1 MYKGGMTVDLAA
13 IKEKP
18 YYFSNRALKRLIA
31 PMIIEQFL
39 AILVGMSDSIMV
51 ATVGEHAVSGVSLV
65 DNIFILLIYLFAAL
79 ATGGAVV
86 MGQYL
91 GQNKHEKANRA
102 VNQLILFTALFAIC
116 IMIGLYLARNLIL
129 HRVFGAIEAN
139 VMEASKTYLLIV
151 SASIPFIALYNAG
164 AAVFRT
170 MGNSKVPMYLSMMMN
185 AINVGGN
192 AILIFGFGMGVAGA
206 ATSTLVSRVI
216 SAVAIILLL
225 CSPEHLLHL
234 ERPFSFKLD
243 FGMLKKIAYIGIP
256 NGLENGMF
264 QLGKI
269 MVLSMITGFGTAAIA
284 ANAVSNIIATFQV
297 LPGMS
302 VGMAV
307 ITVCSR
313 CVGAGD
319 YEAARYYTRKIL
331 KLVHILIIVFSVTTL
346 VALPGIMHLY
356 NLSDDAMTFTKQIIW
371 YHGIC
376 CMLIWPEA
384 FTLPNTLRAASDVKF
399 CMILSIISMWVFR
412 IAFSYIIAVRMGMGV
427 LGVWIAMTI
436 DWAVRAVLFIIRYR
450 GKRWQH
456 KSIA

>member
-1 MYKGGMTVDLAA
+1 MDLAA

-319 YEAARYYTRKIL
+319 CEAARYYTRKIL

>member
-1 MYKGGMTVDLAA
+1 MDLAA

-18 YYFSNRALKRLIA
+18 YYFSNRALKRLIV

-139 VMEASKTYLLIV
+139 VLEASKTYLLIV

>member
-1 MYKGGMTVDLAA
+1 MDLAA

-65 DNIFILLIYLFAAL
+65 DNIFVLLIYLFAAL

-216 SAVAIILLL
+216 SAVAIIFLL

-313 CVGAGD
+313 CIGAGD

-346 VALPGIMHLY
+346 VALPGIMYLY

-412 IAFSYIIAVRMGMGV
+412 IAFSYIIGVRMGMGV

>member
-1 MYKGGMTVDLAA
+1 MDLAA

-18 YYFSNRALKRLIA
+18 YYFSNCALKRLIV

>member
-1 MYKGGMTVDLAA
+1 MDLAE

-65 DNIFILLIYLFAAL
+65 DNIFVLLIYLFAAL

-86 MGQYL
+86 YGAMIWGRISMKKQIGQSISL
-91 GQNKHEKANRA
+91 SCLRRC
-102 VNQLILFTALFAIC
+102 LRSALL
-116 IMIGLYLARNLIL
+116 IGLYLARNLIL

-216 SAVAIILLL
+216 SAVAIIFLL

-269 MVLSMITGFGTAAIA
+269 MVLSMITGFGTAAVA
-284 ANAVSNIIATFQV
+284 ASRFQYHCNLSGASGV
-297 LPGMS
+297 S

-313 CVGAGD
+313 CVGQ
-319 YEAARYYTRKIL
+319 
-331 KLVHILIIVFSVTTL
+331 
-346 VALPGIMHLY
+346 GIMKRQ
-356 NLSDDAMTFTKQIIW
+356 DII
-371 YHGIC
+371 
-376 CMLIWPEA
+376 P
-384 FTLPNTLRAASDVKF
+384 
-399 CMILSIISMWVFR
+399 
-412 IAFSYIIAVRMGMGV
+412 VR
-427 LGVWIAMTI
+427 
-436 DWAVRAVLFIIRYR
+436 F
-450 GKRWQH
+450 
-456 KSIA
+456 

>member
-1 MYKGGMTVDLAA
+1 MDLAA

-18 YYFSNRALKRLIA
+18 YYFSNRALKRLIV

-39 AILVGMSDSIMV
+39 AILVGMPDSLKA

-139 VMEASKTYLLIV
+139 VLEASNTYLLIV
-151 SASIPFIALYNAG
+151 TASIPLIALYNAG

-170 MGNSKVPMYLSMMMN
+170 MGNSKVPLYLSMMMN

-192 AILIFGFGMGVAGA
+192 AILIFGVGMGVAGA
-206 ATSTLVSRVI
+206 ATATRVSRVI

-302 VGMAV
+302 VGMAE

>member
-1 MYKGGMTVDLAA
+1 MDLAA

-18 YYFSNRALKRLIA
+18 YYFSNRALKRLIF
-31 PMIIEQFL
+31 PIIFEQFL
-39 AILVGMSDSIMV
+39 GILGCMFESIMV

>member
-1 MYKGGMTVDLAA
+1 MDLAA

-384 FTLPNTLRAASDVKF
+384 CTLPNTLRAASDVKF

>member
-1 MYKGGMTVDLAA
+1 MDLAA

-18 YYFSNRALKRLIA
+18 YYFSNRALKRLIV

-346 VALPGIMHLY
+346 VALSGIMHLY

-427 LGVWIAMTI
+427 LGVWIAMTV

>member
-1 MYKGGMTVDLAA
+1 MDLAA

-18 YYFSNRALKRLIA
+18 YYFSNRALKRLIV

-384 FTLPNTLRAASDVKF
+384 FTLPNTLRAAADVKVT
-399 CMILSIISMWVFR
+399 MVLSIISMWVFR
-412 IAFSYIIAVRMGMGV
+412 FGFSYLLTMVFHMGIF
-427 LGVWIAMTI
+427 GVWVAMTI
-436 DWAVRAVLFIIRYR
+436 DWLVRGIFFVCRYR
-450 GKRWQH
+450 SGRWQ
-456 KSIA
+456 KIIFS

>member
-1 MYKGGMTVDLAA
+1 MDLAA

-225 CSPEHLLHL
+225 CSPEHLLQL

>member
-1 MYKGGMTVDLAA
+1 MDLAA

-18 YYFSNRALKRLIA
+18 YYFSNRALKRLIV

-79 ATGGAVV
+79 STGGAVV

>member
-1 MYKGGMTVDLAA
+1 MDLAA

-185 AINVGGN
+185 VINVGGN

-427 LGVWIAMTI
+427 LGVWIAMTV

>member
-1 MYKGGMTVDLAA
+1 MDLAA

-331 KLVHILIIVFSVTTL
+331 KLVYILIIVFSVTTL

>member
-1 MYKGGMTVDLAA
+1 MDLAA

-65 DNIFILLIYLFAAL
+65 DNIFVLLIYLFAAL

-206 ATSTLVSRVI
+206 ATSTLVSRVV
-216 SAVAIILLL
+216 SAVAIIFLL

-346 VALPGIMHLY
+346 VALPGIMYLY
-356 NLSDDAMTFTKQIIW
+356 NLSDAAMTFTKQIIW

-412 IAFSYIIAVRMGMGV
+412 IAFSYIIGVRMGMGV

>member
-1 MYKGGMTVDLAA
+1 MDLAA

-65 DNIFILLIYLFAAL
+65 DNIFVLLIYLFAAL
-79 ATGGAVV
+79 ATGGSVI

-216 SAVAIILLL
+216 SAVAIIFLL

-346 VALPGIMHLY
+346 VALPGIMYLY
-356 NLSDDAMTFTKQIIW
+356 NLSDAAMTFTKQIIW

-412 IAFSYIIAVRMGMGV
+412 IAFSYIIGVRMGMGV

>member
-1 MYKGGMTVDLAA
+1 MDLAA

-65 DNIFILLIYLFAAL
+65 DNIFVLLIYLFAAL

-206 ATSTLVSRVI
+206 ATSTLVSRII
-216 SAVAIILLL
+216 SAVAIIFLL

-412 IAFSYIIAVRMGMGV
+412 IAFSYIIGVRMGMGV

>member
-1 MYKGGMTVDLAA
+1 MDLAA

-216 SAVAIILLL
+216 SAAAIIFLL

-346 VALPGIMHLY
+346 VALPGIMYLY
-356 NLSDDAMTFTKQIIW
+356 NLSDAAMTFTKQIIW

-412 IAFSYIIAVRMGMGV
+412 IAFSYIIGVRMGMGV

>member
-1 MYKGGMTVDLAA
+1 MDLAA

-456 KSIA
+456 KSVA

>member
-1 MYKGGMTVDLAA
+1 MDLAA

-216 SAVAIILLL
+216 SAVAIIFLL

-331 KLVHILIIVFSVTTL
+331 KLVHVLIIVFSVTTL
-346 VALPGIMHLY
+346 VALPGIMYLY
-356 NLSDDAMTFTKQIIW
+356 NLSDAAMTFTKQIIW

-412 IAFSYIIAVRMGMGV
+412 IAFSYIIGVRMGMGV

>member
-1 MYKGGMTVDLAA
+1 MDLAA

-18 YYFSNRALKRLIA
+18 YYFSNRALKRLIV

-129 HRVFGAIEAN
+129 HRVFGAIEAK

>member
-1 MYKGGMTVDLAA
+1 MDLAA

-18 YYFSNRALKRLIA
+18 YYFSNRALKRLIV

-216 SAVAIILLL
+216 SAAAIIFLL

>member
-1 MYKGGMTVDLAA
+1 MDLAA

-18 YYFSNRALKRLIA
+18 YYFSNRALKRLIV

-256 NGLENGMF
+256 NSLENGMF

-319 YEAARYYTRKIL
+319 YEATRYYTRKIL

>member
-1 MYKGGMTVDLAA
+1 MDLAA
-13 IKEKP
+13 IQEKP
-18 YYFSNRALKRLIA
+18 YYFSNHALKRLIA

-216 SAVAIILLL
+216 SAVAIIFLL

-356 NLSDDAMTFTKQIIW
+356 NLSDAAMTFTKQIIW

-412 IAFSYIIAVRMGMGV
+412 IAFSYIIGVRMGMGV

>member
-1 MYKGGMTVDLAA
+1 MEVAA
-13 IKEKP
+13 DKS
-18 YYFSNRALKRLIA
+18 YYFSNHALKRLIV
-31 PMIIEQFL
+31 PMIIEQLL

-51 ATVGEHAVSGVSLV
+51 ARVGEHAVSGVSLV
-65 DNIFILLIYLFAAL
+65 DTIFILLIYLFAAL

-91 GQNKHEKANRA
+91 GQNQQEKANQA
-102 VNQLILFTALFAIC
+102 VNQLILFTAVFALC
-116 IMIGLYLARNLIL
+116 IMIGLYLTRNLIL
-129 HRVFGAIEAN
+129 HHVFGTIEDT
-139 VMEASKTYLLIV
+139 VMEAAKTYLLIV

-170 MGNSKVPMYLSMMMN
+170 MGNSKVPMYLSMLMN

-192 AILIFGFGMGVAGA
+192 AILIFGLGMGVAGA
-206 ATSTLVSRVI
+206 AIATLVSRIIAGVI
-216 SAVAIILLL
+216 IIVLLR
-225 CSPEHLLHL
+225 SPMLLLHL
-234 ERPFSFKLD
+234 ERPFSFRLQL
-243 FGMLKKIAYIGIP
+243 GMLKKIAYIGIP

-319 YEAARYYTRKIL
+319 FAAARYYTRKIL
-331 KLVHILIIVFSVTTL
+331 KWVHILIILFSITTL
-346 VALPGIMHLY
+346 ALLPWVMRLY
-356 NLSDDAMTFTKQIIW
+356 NLSDAAMNFTKEIIW

-376 CMLIWPEA
+376 CMLFWPEA
-384 FTLPNTLRAASDVKF
+384 FTLANTLRAASDVKY

-412 IAFSYIIAVRMGMGV
+412 IGFSYIIGVRMGLGV

-436 DWAVRAVLFIIRYR
+436 DWAIRAVLFIIRYR
-450 GKRWQH
+450 GTRWQH
-456 KSIA
+456 RSIA

>member
-1 MYKGGMTVDLAA
+1 MDLAA

-18 YYFSNRALKRLIA
+18 YYFSNRALKRLIV

-102 VNQLILFTALFAIC
+102 VNQLILFMALFAIC

>member
-1 MYKGGMTVDLAA
+1 MDLAA

-18 YYFSNRALKRLIA
+18 YYFSNRALKRLIV

-319 YEAARYYTRKIL
+319 YEAARYYPRTIL

-427 LGVWIAMTI
+427 LGVWIAMTV

>member
-1 MYKGGMTVDLAA
+1 MDLAA

-65 DNIFILLIYLFAAL
+65 DNIFVLLIYLFAAL

-216 SAVAIILLL
+216 SAVAIIFLL

-356 NLSDDAMTFTKQIIW
+356 NLSDAAMTFTKQIIW

-412 IAFSYIIAVRMGMGV
+412 IAFSYIIGVRMGMGV

>member
-1 MYKGGMTVDLAA
+1 MDLAA

-65 DNIFILLIYLFAAL
+65 DNIFVLLIYLFAAL

-216 SAVAIILLL
+216 SAVAIIFLL

-243 FGMLKKIAYIGIP
+243 FSMLKKIAYIGIP

-346 VALPGIMHLY
+346 VALPGIMYLY
-356 NLSDDAMTFTKQIIW
+356 NLSDAAMTFTKQIIW

-412 IAFSYIIAVRMGMGV
+412 IAFSYIIGVRMGMGV

>member
-1 MYKGGMTVDLAA
+1 MDLAA

-206 ATSTLVSRVI
+206 ATLTLVSRVI
-216 SAVAIILLL
+216 SAVAIIFLL

-356 NLSDDAMTFTKQIIW
+356 NLSHDAMTFTKQIIW

>member
-1 MYKGGMTVDLAA
+1 MDLAA

-39 AILVGMSDSIMV
+39 AIMVGMSDSIMV

-427 LGVWIAMTI
+427 LGVWIAMTV

>member
-1 MYKGGMTVDLAA
+1 MDLAA

-331 KLVHILIIVFSVTTL
+331 KLVHILIIVFSVTTR

>member
-1 MYKGGMTVDLAA
+1 MDLAE

-216 SAVAIILLL
+216 SAAAIIFLL

>member
-206 ATSTLVSRVI
+206 ATSTLVSRVV
-216 SAVAIILLL
+216 SAVAIIFLL

-412 IAFSYIIAVRMGMGV
+412 IAFSYIIGVRMGMGV

>member
-1 MYKGGMTVDLAA
+1 MDLAA

-18 YYFSNRALKRLIA
+18 YYFSNRALKRLIV

-225 CSPEHLLHL
+225 CSTEHLLHL